1 MTPPETPET
10 IRLKKLRFRSWRRGF
25 READLL
31 LGGFAD
37 AHLQELDPGQLD
49 RFEALLEEPDVDL
62 YPWIIET
69 APAPAAF
76 ETDVMHLIRRFRLTA
91 YESIGGRG
99 G

>member
-1 MTPPETPET
+1 MDVLHDN
-10 IRLKKLRFRSWRRGF
+10 RLKKLHFRAWRRGI

-37 AHLQELDPGQLD
+37 AHLQGLDAGQLD
-49 RFEALLEEPDVDL
+49 RFEALLEAPDVDL

-69 APAPAAF
+69 AEPPAAF
-76 ETDVMHLIRRFRLTA
+76 DHDVMHLIRRFRLTA
-91 YESIGGRG
+91 YETLAGRG